1 MENDVIYNPERHSY
15 EMLLGVSRHKGC
27 TGVVKLTWGVSIKPN
42 APTSFI
48 VSPMFGVLEF
58 SEGQWNS
65 SFHLKFPFLPA
76 TNENIEIFVKLLNVS
91 GGAILGNFTTVKIT
105 FPSNKVNLPVEN
117 NISDKNFTLKIV
129 LSYSGSALL
138 IIGLVIVVAL
148 LCRRHKKR

>member
-1 MENDVIYNPERHSY
+1 MENDVIYNPELYGY

-58 SEGQWNS
+58 SDGQWNS

-91 GGAILGNFTTVKIT
+91 GGAMLGNFTAVKIT
-105 FPSNKVNLPVEN
+105 FPPNKVNLPVEN
-117 NISDKNFTLKIV
+117 NSNKNFTLKIV
-129 LSYSGSALL
+129 LPYLGSALL
-138 IIGLVIVVAL
+138 IIGMVIVVAF
-148 LCRRHKKR
+148 LCRRHRKR